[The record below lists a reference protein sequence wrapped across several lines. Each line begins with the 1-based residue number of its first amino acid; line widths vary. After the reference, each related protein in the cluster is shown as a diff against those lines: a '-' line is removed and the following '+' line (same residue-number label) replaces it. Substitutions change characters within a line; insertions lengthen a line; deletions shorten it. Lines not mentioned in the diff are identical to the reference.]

1 MEALQESSSKLNED
15 RIFELKQR
23 LEDLLMENDTLSE
36 EGQRLKREVKSL
48 RYEVVAMFTMV
59 DSVVCCMSVEKLVVR
74 VSIPKNLSPKSD
86 IMQAS
91 FLVWHGMS
99 L

>member
-1 MEALQESSSKLNED
+1 MKGFIHDIVHTNNILYYLHRDGLVLEVDALQQSSSKLNED

-48 RYEVVAMFTMV
+48 RYEAVTMV
-59 DSVVCCMSVEKLVVR
+59 DSAVCCIYKCR
-74 VSIPKNLSPKSD
+74 KI
-86 IMQAS
+86 
-91 FLVWHGMS
+91 GG
-99 L
+99 

>member
-1 MEALQESSSKLNED
+1 MNED

-48 RYEVVAMFTMV
+48 RYEAVAIFTVV
-59 DSVVCCMSVEKLVVR
+59 DSAVCCISVEKLVVR
-74 VSIPKNLSPKSD
+74 VSIPKNLSPESD
-86 IMQAS
+86 ITQAS
-91 FLVWHGMS
+91 
-99 L
+99 